1 MGIIQEAKKFRA
13 FVEQMAEALEDD
25 VAIEHADVFPNW
37 QSGKLY
43 VPDERVRYNDVLYK
57 CLQEHTSQDD
67 WTPDVAVSLFVKCHK
82 QEPQEDY
89 PEWVQPTS
97 AVDAYNKGDRVTF
110 EEKHYESLIDA
121 NVWSPSDYPE
131 GWLEIE

>member
-25 VAIEHADVFPNW
+25 VAIEHADAFPNW
-37 QSGKLY
+37 QSGKMY